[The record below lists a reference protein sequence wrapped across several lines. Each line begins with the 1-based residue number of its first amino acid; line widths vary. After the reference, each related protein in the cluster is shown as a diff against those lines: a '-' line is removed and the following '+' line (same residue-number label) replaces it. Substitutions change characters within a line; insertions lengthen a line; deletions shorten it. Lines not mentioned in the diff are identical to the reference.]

1 LCHLATKA
9 ANGTR
14 FSRREASAASE
25 AVGWNSPW
33 LARPAFQPDETD
45 FRRIPTMIYLAR
57 QARKPYLRIGV
68 RVHRPTRAGTWF
80 PVTMISSLAAL
91 SDPD

>member
-1 LCHLATKA
+1 MPP
-9 ANGTR
+9 NGR
-14 FSRREASAASE
+14 VQPRCGAQRSN
-25 AVGWNSPW
+25 VGWNSPW